1 MDKIELSREDITA
14 LLDWRDEHKELVRS
28 LPAPKKAI
36 EIVFKHNAFRIKGIR
51 DGDTLRL
58 HLSNGFVNL
67 GKAEFTV
74 SKDKTLVLKRGKMEV
89 TEESFRSV
97 LTVYCSLM
105 ALMTY
110 GRVEYGEEIE
120 PADKEKV
127 TRSQKATKRSP
138 RKPVK
143 RTTYILRRDN
153 GTLLAAPMSSH
164 ASPKGIFTVRG
175 HYRHYKSGKVVWI
188 AEYRKGTGKKKSKT
202 YKMGGKNDDRATD

>member
-89 TEESFRSV
+89 TEESFQSV

-110 GRVEYGEEIE
+110 GRVEYDEEVE
-120 PADKEKV
+120 PAG
-127 TRSQKATKRSP
+127 RKRSHAP
-138 RKPVK
+138 K
-143 RTTYILRRDN
+143 RPQSVLQES
-153 GTLLAAPMSSH
+153 L
-164 ASPKGIFTVRG
+164 
-175 HYRHYKSGKVVWI
+175 
-188 AEYRKGTGKKKSKT
+188 
-202 YKMGGKNDDRATD
+202 

>member
-1 MDKIELSREDITA
+1 
-14 LLDWRDEHKELVRS
+14 
-28 LPAPKKAI
+28 
-36 EIVFKHNAFRIKGIR
+36 
-51 DGDTLRL
+51 
-58 HLSNGFVNL
+58 
-67 GKAEFTV
+67 
-74 SKDKTLVLKRGKMEV
+74 
-89 TEESFRSV
+89 
-97 LTVYCSLM
+97 M

-110 GRVEYGEEIE
+110 GRVEEDTEEE
-120 PADKEKV
+120 SDGKGKP
-127 TRSQKATKRSP
+127 RRFPKATNRSP